1 MPDDLPDPSYRALLE
16 VPQLGRVVASM
27 GLARIGQSMVG
38 VALVL
43 FTLSVYDSPAL
54 AGIVTFVSVVPGLL
68 LSPIAGALLDRHGR
82 VRLVTLDYL
91 VAMLSLALIG
101 GLSLAGLLPAPL
113 LVIIVALTSVTSILS
128 VVGLRTLFPVLVPR
142 RLWERINAVDAN
154 GYVVAATLGPPLAAS
169 LVAFLGAPTAIIVI
183 AVPFGIAAVA
193 LIGLREPVAETVS
206 TGKLLTDA
214 MDGLRYAWSNP
225 TIRGLGVALSSLNLG
240 WGAMTIVVPII
251 VLRELGYGDA
261 VVGFVWAA
269 VGVSGIVSASWF
281 GRLDTRG
288 REWSMLVI
296 PMALVAPVIA
306 LALPAAGVLGPIAPE
321 LGLALLIAMMLGY
334 GVLNGSV
341 DIALFTVRQR
351 RTDPAWM
358 GRAFAVSM
366 AFNYLGFPVG
376 AVIAGILVTVSIPAA
391 IGVGIAA
398 SVVAALAAA
407 FLIPA
412 REAGRSARR
421 GLTAVITTTASRAP
435 RARRSAGPA
444 TLACEALTRQDR
456 ARAMARAALAAGRT
470 RSGLSRPRRAA
481 VADPLTRVAADR
493 RSRRHDG
500 PWVDALRRV
509 AARHSVAV
517 RRRTAGTAPG
527 RGAPAGRG
535 APPFGRGAPAWIGA
549 PLGRGP
555 PPRGDAA

>member
-1 MPDDLPDPSYRALLE
+1 MPDDLPDPSYRALLD
-16 VPQLGRVVASM
+16 VPQLGRVVVSM

-82 VRLVTLDYL
+82 VRLVTLDYI

-113 LVIIVALTSVTSILS
+113 LVVIVALTSVTSILS
-128 VVGLRTLFPVLVPR
+128 VVGLRTLFPIMVPR

-154 GYVVAATLGPPLAAS
+154 GYVVAATLGPPLSAS
-169 LVAFLGAPTAIIVI
+169 LVAFLGAPVAVIVI

-193 LIGLREPVAETVS
+193 LIGLRDPVSQTAS
-206 TGKLLTDA
+206 TGKLMTDA

-240 WGAMTIVVPII
+240 WGVMTIVVPII
-251 VLRELGYGDA
+251 VLRGLGYGEA

-269 VGVSGIVSASWF
+269 VGVSGIVSASLF

-296 PMALVAPVIA
+296 PMALMAPAIA
-306 LALPAAGVLGPIAPE
+306 LALPAAGAFGPVAPE
-321 LGLALLIAMMLGY
+321 VGLALLVAMMLGY

-376 AVIAGILVTVSIPAA
+376 AAIAGILVTVSLPAA
-391 IGVGIAA
+391 ILVGVGAA
-398 SVVAALAAA
+398 VVAALAAA
-407 FLIPA
+407 VLIPA
-412 REAGRSARR
+412 REPASAT
-421 GLTAVITTTASRAP
+421 G
-435 RARRSAGPA
+435 
-444 TLACEALTRQDR
+444 
-456 ARAMARAALAAGRT
+456 
-470 RSGLSRPRRAA
+470 
-481 VADPLTRVAADR
+481 VA
-493 RSRRHDG
+493 
-500 PWVDALRRV
+500 
-509 AARHSVAV
+509 
-517 RRRTAGTAPG
+517 
-527 RGAPAGRG
+527 
-535 APPFGRGAPAWIGA
+535 
-549 PLGRGP
+549 
-555 PPRGDAA
+555 

>member
-27 GLARIGQSMVG
+27 GLARIGQSMVA

-43 FTLSVYDSPAL
+43 FTLAVYDSPAL

-82 VRLVTLDYL
+82 VRLVTLDYV
-91 VAMLSLALIG
+91 VAMLSLGLIG

-113 LVIIVALTSVTSILS
+113 LVVIVALTSVTSILS
-128 VVGLRTLFPVLVPR
+128 VVGLRTLFPVLVPP

-169 LVAFLGAPTAIIVI
+169 LVAFLGPSTAIIVI

-193 LIGLREPVAETVS
+193 LIGLREPVAETAS

-214 MDGLRYAWSNP
+214 VDGLRYAWSNP
-225 TIRGLGVALSSLNLG
+225 TIRGLGIALSSLNLG

-269 VGVSGIVSASWF
+269 VGVSGIASASWF

-334 GVLNGSV
+334 GGLNGSV

-407 FLIPA
+407 FLIPT
-412 REAGRSARR
+412 REA
-421 GLTAVITTTASRAP
+421 AP
-435 RARRSAGPA
+435 
-444 TLACEALTRQDR
+444 
-456 ARAMARAALAAGRT
+456 
-470 RSGLSRPRRAA
+470 
-481 VADPLTRVAADR
+481 
-493 RSRRHDG
+493 
-500 PWVDALRRV
+500 
-509 AARHSVAV
+509 
-517 RRRTAGTAPG
+517 APG
-527 RGAPAGRG
+527 GA
-535 APPFGRGAPAWIGA
+535 
-549 PLGRGP
+549 
-555 PPRGDAA
+555 

>member
-1 MPDDLPDPSYRALLE
+1 MPEDLPDPSYRALLE
-16 VPQLGRVVASM
+16 VPQLGRVVVSM
-27 GLARIGQSMVG
+27 GLARIGQAMVG

-54 AGIVTFVSVVPGLL
+54 AGVVTFVSVVPGLL

-82 VRLVTLDYL
+82 VRLVTLDYA
-91 VAMLSLALIG
+91 VAMLSLGLIG
-101 GLSLAGLLPAPL
+101 VLSIAGLLPAPL
-113 LVIIVALTSVTSILS
+113 LVAIVALTSVTSILS
-128 VVGLRTLFPVLVPR
+128 VVGLRTLFPILVPR
-142 RLWERINAVDAN
+142 PLWERINAVDAN

-169 LVAFLGAPTAIIVI
+169 LVAFLGASTAIILI
-183 AVPFGIAAVA
+183 AVPFGIATVA
-193 LIGLREPVAETVS
+193 LVGLREPATETVS

-214 MDGLRYAWSNP
+214 RDGLRYAWSNP
-225 TIRGLGVALSSLNLG
+225 TIRGLGVALSSLNVG

-251 VLRELGYGDA
+251 VLRELGYSEA

-321 LGLALLIAMMLGY
+321 LGLALLVAMMLGY

-376 AVIAGILVTVSIPAA
+376 AAIAGILVTVSIPAA
-391 IGVGIAA
+391 IGVGVAA
-398 SVVAALAAA
+398 AVVAALAAA

-412 REAGRSARR
+412 RE
-421 GLTAVITTTASRAP
+421 
-435 RARRSAGPA
+435 PA
-444 TLACEALTRQDR
+444 A
-456 ARAMARAALAAGRT
+456 AAG
-470 RSGLSRPRRAA
+470 
-481 VADPLTRVAADR
+481 
-493 RSRRHDG
+493 
-500 PWVDALRRV
+500 
-509 AARHSVAV
+509 
-517 RRRTAGTAPG
+517 
-527 RGAPAGRG
+527 GA
-535 APPFGRGAPAWIGA
+535 
-549 PLGRGP
+549 
-555 PPRGDAA
+555 

>member
-128 VVGLRTLFPVLVPR
+128 VVGLRTLFPVLVPS

-193 LIGLREPVAETVS
+193 LIGLREPVAETAS

-251 VLRELGYGDA
+251 VLRELGYGEA

-412 REAGRSARR
+412 REA
-421 GLTAVITTTASRAP
+421 
-435 RARRSAGPA
+435 
-444 TLACEALTRQDR
+444 
-456 ARAMARAALAAGRT
+456 AA
-470 RSGLSRPRRAA
+470 
-481 VADPLTRVAADR
+481 
-493 RSRRHDG
+493 
-500 PWVDALRRV
+500 
-509 AARHSVAV
+509 
-517 RRRTAGTAPG
+517 APG
-527 RGAPAGRG
+527 GA
-535 APPFGRGAPAWIGA
+535 
-549 PLGRGP
+549 
-555 PPRGDAA
+555 

>member
-1 MPDDLPDPSYRALLE
+1 M
-16 VPQLGRVVASM
+16 
-27 GLARIGQSMVG
+27 
-38 VALVL
+38 
-43 FTLSVYDSPAL
+43 
-54 AGIVTFVSVVPGLL
+54 
-68 LSPIAGALLDRHGR
+68 
-82 VRLVTLDYL
+82 
-91 VAMLSLALIG
+91 
-101 GLSLAGLLPAPL
+101 
-113 LVIIVALTSVTSILS
+113 
-128 VVGLRTLFPVLVPR
+128 
-142 RLWERINAVDAN
+142 
-154 GYVVAATLGPPLAAS
+154 VAATLGPPLAAS

-193 LIGLREPVAETVS
+193 LIGLREPVAETAS

-321 LGLALLIAMMLGY
+321 LGLALLVAMMLGY

-412 REAGRSARR
+412 REA
-421 GLTAVITTTASRAP
+421 
-435 RARRSAGPA
+435 
-444 TLACEALTRQDR
+444 
-456 ARAMARAALAAGRT
+456 AA
-470 RSGLSRPRRAA
+470 
-481 VADPLTRVAADR
+481 
-493 RSRRHDG
+493 
-500 PWVDALRRV
+500 
-509 AARHSVAV
+509 
-517 RRRTAGTAPG
+517 APG
-527 RGAPAGRG
+527 GA
-535 APPFGRGAPAWIGA
+535 
-549 PLGRGP
+549 
-555 PPRGDAA
+555 